1 LQSVARLY
9 VAFQNAARKL
19 VADENPESH
28 RGHPAESGLSFEGDT
43 KTESHL
49 QGNEDVVYK

>member
-1 LQSVARLY
+1 MRGTLAVARPY

-19 VADENPESH
+19 AADENPESH

-43 KTESHL
+43 KIIH
-49 QGNEDVVYK
+49 V